1 MFEKEAEEY
10 IKEHTFFDEEY
21 GVPSLDVG
29 SKTIFKDGVKFG
41 LKQHSYDYL
50 VKTINLKKKYE
61 KQIQIDAEQIR
72 ALQKQNGELT
82 DRYRELEKENAELK
96 KKYET
101 MCNIAH
107 NRGSFV
113 ICAMRENRI
122 FEEQLTKTKELLE
135 KVMKN
140 TWSIDD
146 SVVDEIKQ
154 FLKVSE
160 VEK

>member
-82 DRYRELEKENAELK
+82 DRCRELESQIEKMKCCGNC
-96 KKYET
+96 KYQ
-101 MCNIAH
+101 C
-107 NRGSFV
+107 SFL
-113 ICAMRENRI
+113 
-122 FEEQLTKTKELLE
+122 FQ
-135 KVMKN
+135 
-140 TWSIDD
+140 
-146 SVVDEIKQ
+146 DEIDCAKNG
-154 FLKVSE
+154 LPKWE
-160 VEK
+160 LAE